1 MNRIEIEV
9 LGSQAALAAF
19 TRAWR
24 QQRPIKRGRSSSARS
39 VTRARARSPT

>member
-19 TRAWR
+19 TREGPAGAEER
-24 QQRPIKRGRSSSARS
+24 VDRMMQIPGLMQ
-39 VTRARARSPT
+39 VVLFRA